1 MISLDRLQ
9 EIFTLENIESIV
21 QLLVAVFLFFMG
33 INAKVDAFFA
43 TRRETK
49 AKTALVQE
57 QEAHAVDNATNE
69 QYLAYIT
76 LALNKVILASKLSPA
91 DKEQLQNKFVDLQ
104 VNLKQGVSETLATA
118 QQLRETATKTVQDTV
133 QTVTEV
139 MDILGNVVK

>member
-118 QQLRETATKTVQDTV
+118 QQLRETATKTAQDTV